1 MSTSLGGYATLVRHN
16 RNFRYLWFGE
26 IVSLLGDWF
35 NLIASAT
42 LIGSLTG
49 SGVALG
55 GLFVVRMLAPFLVSA
70 FGGVIVDR
78 YNRKTIL
85 IATDIIRGLVVLGFL
100 FVRQAEDVPLLYLLT
115 AIQLGVSGL
124 FFPARNAIFP
134 DVVSRQELGAANAL
148 SSSTWSTMLAL
159 GTALGGFVAGSFG
172 VYTAFTIDALSF
184 FASAWLISRLRYTPS
199 ALPTTGEKSFGA
211 ALREYGEGIH
221 YLGRHRDILAIVLHK
236 AAVTFCFAAAY
247 EVSAVPISQQL
258 FVLGEGGG
266 IGLGFIYATVGIGTG
281 LGPIF
286 LRAFTGDRERAL
298 RSAIVAAYLIAAG
311 GMVLAAMMVN
321 SRYSFVL
328 FLVGLFFR
336 GFGGGSVWVFATQLA
351 LQNVADHVRGR
362 VFSTEFALFS
372 LSSAM
377 AAGAAGWALE
387 QPAIGYQG
395 IVWILP
401 VLTLLPA
408 LLWGV
413 WIWGRRQRQPL
424 PVEPTYHSDA

>member
-1 MSTSLGGYATLVRHN
+1 MSTSLGGYVTLVRHN

-42 LIGSLTG
+42 LIGALTG

-78 YNRKTIL
+78 YNRKAIL
-85 IATDIIRGLVVLGFL
+85 IATDVIRGLVVLGFF
-100 FVRQAEDVPLLYLLT
+100 FVRTAEDVPWLYLLT
-115 AIQLGVSGL
+115 AIQLGISGL

-134 DVVSRQELGAANAL
+134 DVVSRRELGAANAL

-172 VYTAFTIDALSF
+172 VYTAFAIDAFSF
-184 FASAWLISRLRYTPS
+184 FLSAFLIVQLRYTPS
-199 ALPTTGEKSFGA
+199 TVPTGGEKSFGA
-211 ALREYGEGIH
+211 ALREYGEGLG
-221 YLGRHRDILAIVLHK
+221 YLRKNRDILAIVLQK
-236 AAVTFCFAAAY
+236 SAVTFCFAAAY
-247 EVSAVPISQQL
+247 DVTAVAISQQV

-281 LGPIF
+281 LGPIL
-286 LRAFTGDRERAL
+286 LRLFTGDRERAL
-298 RSAIVAAYLIAAG
+298 RVAIVISYLISAS
-311 GMVLAAMMVN
+311 GMVLAALMVN
-321 SRYSFVL
+321 SGFSFTL

-372 LSSAM
+372 LTSAV

-387 QPAIGYQG
+387 QPAIGYQA

-401 VLTLLPA
+401 GLTLVPA
-408 LLWGV
+408 LLWGA
-413 WIWGRRQRQPL
+413 WIWGRQAHYKP
-424 PVEPTYHSDA
+424 A

>member
-1 MSTSLGGYATLVRHN
+1 MATSLSGYATLVRQN

-35 NLIASAT
+35 NFIASAT
-42 LIGSLTG
+42 LIGALSG

-85 IATDIIRGLVVLGFL
+85 IVTDLVRGVVVFGFL
-100 FVRQAEDVPLLYLLT
+100 FVRTAEDIPLLFLLT
-115 AIQLGVSGL
+115 AIQLGISGL
-124 FFPARNAIFP
+124 FYPARNAIFP
-134 DVVSRQELGAANAL
+134 DVVGRAEVGTANAL

-159 GTALGGFVAGSFG
+159 GTALGGFVAGGLG
-172 VYTAFTIDALSF
+172 VYAAFTIDAFSF
-184 FASAWLISRLRYTPS
+184 FLSAWLIAQLRYTPTAGRS
-199 ALPTTGEKSFGA
+199 KSEKSAGA
-211 ALREYGEGIH
+211 VLREYVEGFQ
-221 YLGRHRDILAIVLHK
+221 YLRNHRDILAIVLHK
-236 AAVTFCFAAAY
+236 AAVTFCFGAAY
-247 EVSAVPISQQL
+247 EVTAVAISQNA
-258 FVLGEGGG
+258 FVYGEGGG
-266 IGLGFIYATVGIGTG
+266 IGLGFIYAAIGLGTG
-281 LGPIF
+281 VGPIV
-286 LRAFTGDRERAL
+286 LRTFTGDRDRSL
-298 RSAIVAAYLIAAG
+298 RIAIFCAYLIASGA
-311 GMVLAAMMVN
+311 MFVAAALVN
-321 SRYSFVL
+321 SRYSFGL
-328 FLVGLFFR
+328 FLLALFCR
-336 GFGGGSVWVFATQLA
+336 GFGGGSIWVFASQLA

-372 LSSAM
+372 LTAAT

-401 VLTLLPA
+401 VVTLVPA

-413 WIWGRRQRQPL
+413 WIWRHQQETT
-424 PVEPTYHSDA
+424 PVRVEG

>member
-42 LIGSLTG
+42 LIGTLTG

-55 GLFVVRMLAPFLVSA
+55 GLFVVRMLSPFLVSA

-85 IATDIIRGLVVLGFL
+85 IATDLIRGVVVLGFL
-100 FVRQAEDVPLLYLLT
+100 LVRRAEDVPLLYLLT
-115 AIQLGVSGL
+115 AIQLGLSGL

-148 SSSTWSTMLAL
+148 SSSTWSTMLAI
-159 GTALGGFVAGSFG
+159 GTALGGFVAGGFG
-172 VYTAFTIDALSF
+172 VYTAFVIDALSF
-184 FASAWLISRLRYTPS
+184 FASAWLIAQLRYTPS
-199 ALPTTGEKSFGA
+199 VPIAGSEKRLGA

-221 YLGRHRDILAIVLHK
+221 YLRRHRDILAIVLHK

-247 EVSAVPISQQL
+247 EVSAVPISQQV
-258 FVLGEGGG
+258 FVIGEGGG
-266 IGLGFIYATVGIGTG
+266 IGLGFIYATVGLGTG
-281 LGPIF
+281 LGPIIMRF
-286 LRAFTGDRERAL
+286 FTGDRERPL
-298 RSAIVAAYLIAAG
+298 RIAIVVAYLIAASSMAVAAL
-311 GMVLAAMMVN
+311 MVT
-321 SRYSFVL
+321 SRYSFAL
-328 FLVGLFFR
+328 FLVALFFR
-336 GFGGGSVWVFATQLA
+336 GFGGGSVWVFASQLA
-351 LQNVADHVRGR
+351 LQNVADQVRGR

-372 LSSAM
+372 LASAV
-377 AAGAAGWALE
+377 AAGTAGWALE

-395 IVWILP
+395 VVWMLP
-401 VLTLLPA
+401 VLTLVPA
-408 LLWGV
+408 LLWSL
-413 WIWGRRQRQPL
+413 WLFMR
-424 PVEPTYHSDA
+424 PVASTKVTQEVGN

>member
-42 LIGSLTG
+42 LIGALTG

-78 YNRKTIL
+78 YNRKSIL
-85 IATDIIRGLVVLGFL
+85 IATDVIRGLVVLGFF
-100 FVRQAEDVPLLYLLT
+100 FVRTAEDIPFLYLLT
-115 AIQLGVSGL
+115 AIQLGISGL

-172 VYTAFTIDALSF
+172 VYTAFAIDALSF
-184 FASAWLISRLRYTPS
+184 FLSAFLIAQLRYTPS
-199 ALPTTGEKSFGA
+199 NVSTSGEKSLGA
-211 ALREYGEGIH
+211 ALREYTDGLR
-221 YLGRHRDILAIVLHK
+221 YLGNNRDILAIVLQK
-236 AAVTFCFAAAY
+236 SAVTFCFAAAY
-247 EVSAVPISQQL
+247 DVTAVAISQNV
-258 FVLGEGGG
+258 FMLGEGGG

-281 LGPIF
+281 LGPIL
-286 LRAFTGDRERAL
+286 LRLFTGDRERAV
-298 RSAIVAAYLIAAG
+298 RIAIVIAYLIAAG
-311 GMVLAAMMVN
+311 GMVLAALMVN
-321 SRYSFVL
+321 SGFSFAL

-372 LSSAM
+372 LSSAV
-377 AAGAAGWALE
+377 AAGLAGWALE
-387 QPAIGYQG
+387 QPAIGYQR

-401 VLTLLPA
+401 VLTLLPV
-408 LLWGV
+408 LLWGS
-413 WIWGRRQRQPL
+413 WLILHPQARRALGQE
-424 PVEPTYHSDA
+424 VGD